1 MLEDG
6 KPLSVTLTVNSECPE
21 ECPIAVMFGTE
32 PEAGGSCDIQQ
43 NVFKGS
49 FAPGETTTFS
59 VDTGSVIRLSGE
71 RYCYSTSLCGNI
83 SEYLSQQC
91 RLMNILI

>member
-6 KPLSVTLTVNSECPE
+6 EPLSVTLTVNSECSK

-32 PEAGGSCDIQQ
+32 SEAGGSCNIQQ
-43 NVFKGS
+43 NVIKGS
-49 FAPGETTTFS
+49 FAPGGTTTFS
-59 VDTGSVIRLSGE
+59 VDAGSVIRLSGE
-71 RYCYSTSLCGNI
+71 RYCYSRGLCGNI

-91 RLMNILI
+91 RLMNIPI